1 MDATIE
7 ILSDILEPSLRQ
19 DDFTSEKQVILEEIA
34 MYDDQPF
41 WVVYEH
47 AMERFYGTHP
57 LGHRVLGTKQTVGDM
72 TRDQLAEY
80 FSRRYASD
88 NMVFAIAGAFDFD
101 QVVERI
107 SNECSEWTPS
117 SPTRE
122 RTSRQLVRDDSDITL
137 PDLGQ
142 AYLVMLSDAP
152 GVESDDRYAAS
163 LLAHTLGGDETSHLY
178 WSLVE
183 TGLAEEAQC
192 SYDPRDHAGEFATF
206 AVCGHEALEDVE
218 SKIRDEI
225 SSISDKLVQDDLD
238 RARARTAT
246 AAVISAE
253 RPMGRVNRLA
263 SGWLRRG
270 TYVPIEEE
278 MSRIDAVTIEDLRA
292 CALKY
297 PPNRVSSRA
306 RVGELI
312 ELRRGEVPLVALV
325 VKDDSI
331 TTGTATDRDRAHGR
345 AEQGVGTFR
354 LVVVLTESVI
364 TDSSRRRDGQKSVPP
379 SRPIR
384 PVCERRMSDRFHE
397 IDGLLST
404 CLAMMTTFA
413 PTKR

>member
-1 MDATIE
+1 MSVTFHHAELENGLVIIGEQDPTAHTTAGGFWVSTGARDERPELMGISHFLEHMMFKGTDKRSAEDVNRDFDALGAVNNAFTSSEMTAYWAHVLPEKMDDTIE
-7 ILSDILEPSLRQ
+7 ILADILRPSLRQ
-19 DDFTSEKQVILEEIA
+19 DDFTSEKKVILEEIA

-41 WVVYEH
+41 WVIYEH
-47 AMERFYGTHP
+47 AMERFYGDHP

-80 FSRRYASD
+80 FECRYSSD
-88 NMVFAIAGAFDFD
+88 NTVFAIAGAFDFD

-107 SNECSEWTPS
+107 SRECSKWTPS

-122 RTSRQLVRDDSDITL
+122 RASRRMIQDDSDMTI

-142 AYLVMLSDAP
+142 SYLVMLADAP

-163 LLAHTLGGDETSHLY
+163 LLSHTLGGDETSHLY

-206 AVCGHEALEDVE
+206 AVCGHDALEVVE
-218 SKIRDEI
+218 SKVRDEI
-225 SSISDKLVQDDLD
+225 SNIADRLVQDDLD

-263 SGWLRRG
+263 SGWLRRE

-278 MSRIDAVTIEDLRA
+278 MRRIDAVTIEDLRA
-292 CALKY
+292 CAMKY
-297 PPNRVSSRA
+297 PLEP
-306 RVGELI
+306 
-312 ELRRGEVPLVALV
+312 
-325 VKDDSI
+325 
-331 TTGTATDRDRAHGR
+331 
-345 AEQGVGTFR
+345 
-354 LVVVLTESVI
+354 SVI
-364 TDSSRRRDGQKSVPP
+364 TRARP
-379 SRPIR
+379 S
-384 PVCERRMSDRFHE
+384 
-397 IDGLLST
+397 
-404 CLAMMTTFA
+404 
-413 PTKR
+413 

>member
-1 MDATIE
+1 MSVTFHHAELENGLVIIGEQDPTAHTTAGGFWVSTGARDERPELMGISHFLEHMMFKGTDKRSAEDVNRDFDALGAVNNAFTSSEMTAYWAHVLPEKMDDTIE
-7 ILSDILEPSLRQ
+7 ILADILRPSLRQ
-19 DDFTSEKQVILEEIA
+19 DDFTSEKKVILEEIA

-41 WVVYEH
+41 WVIYEH
-47 AMERFYGTHP
+47 AMERFYGDHP

-80 FSRRYASD
+80 FTCRYSSD
-88 NMVFAIAGAFDFD
+88 NTVFAIAGAFDFD
-101 QVVERI
+101 QIVERI
-107 SNECSEWTPS
+107 SRECSSWIPS

-122 RTSRQLVRDDSDITL
+122 RASRRMIQDDSDMTI

-142 AYLVMLSDAP
+142 AYLVMLADAP

-163 LLAHTLGGDETSHLY
+163 LLSHTLGGDETSHLY

-206 AVCGHEALEDVE
+206 AVCGHDALEVVE

-225 SSISDKLVQDDLD
+225 SNIADRLVQDDLD

-278 MSRIDAVTIEDLRA
+278 MRRIDAITIEDLRA
-292 CALKY
+292 CAMKY
-297 PPNRVSSRA
+297 PLEPSVVTRA
-306 RVGELI
+306 R
-312 ELRRGEVPLVALV
+312 
-325 VKDDSI
+325 
-331 TTGTATDRDRAHGR
+331 
-345 AEQGVGTFR
+345 
-354 LVVVLTESVI
+354 
-364 TDSSRRRDGQKSVPP
+364 P
-379 SRPIR
+379 S
-384 PVCERRMSDRFHE
+384 
-397 IDGLLST
+397 
-404 CLAMMTTFA
+404 
-413 PTKR
+413 

>member
-1 MDATIE
+1 MSVTFHQARLENGLVIIGEQDPNAHTTAGGFWVSTGARDERPELMGISHFLEHMMFKGTDKRSAEDVNRDFDAVGAVNNAFTSSEMTAYWAHVLPEKMDDTIE
-7 ILSDILEPSLRQ
+7 ILADILRPSLRQ

-47 AMERFYGTHP
+47 AMERFYGKHP
-57 LGHRVLGTKQTVGDM
+57 LGHKVLGTKQTVGDM
-72 TRDQLAEY
+72 TRDQLADY
-80 FSRRYASD
+80 FSSRYASD
-88 NMVFAIAGAFDFD
+88 NTVFAIAGAFDFD

-107 SNECSEWTPS
+107 SRECSSWTPS
-117 SPTRE
+117 SPTRN
-122 RTSRQLVRDDSDITL
+122 RASREVVQDDSDMTI

-142 AYLVMLSDAP
+142 AYLVMLADAP

-163 LLAHTLGGDETSHLY
+163 LLSHTLGGDETSHLY

-206 AVCGHEALEDVE
+206 AVCGHDSLELVE

-225 SSISDKLVQDDLD
+225 SNIAERLVQDDLD

-278 MSRIDAVTIEDLRA
+278 MRRIDAVTIEDLRA

-297 PPNRVSSRA
+297 PMEPSVVTRA
-306 RVGELI
+306 R
-312 ELRRGEVPLVALV
+312 
-325 VKDDSI
+325 
-331 TTGTATDRDRAHGR
+331 
-345 AEQGVGTFR
+345 
-354 LVVVLTESVI
+354 
-364 TDSSRRRDGQKSVPP
+364 
-379 SRPIR
+379 
-384 PVCERRMSDRFHE
+384 
-397 IDGLLST
+397 
-404 CLAMMTTFA
+404 
-413 PTKR
+413 PTKD